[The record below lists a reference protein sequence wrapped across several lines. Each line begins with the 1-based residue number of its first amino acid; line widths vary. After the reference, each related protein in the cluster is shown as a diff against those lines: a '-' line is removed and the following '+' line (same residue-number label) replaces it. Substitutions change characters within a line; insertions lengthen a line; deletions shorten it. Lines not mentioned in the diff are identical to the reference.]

1 MCNNFFLH
9 SAVLNPLLLFVF
21 CLMPYAVCTFV
32 LYYFHMQLMCLPDL
46 RSNLK
51 FAERQDYV
59 RQAID
64 ALAGKSCWHLIL
76 WKDKT
81 IGQIKYCLG

>member
-1 MCNNFFLH
+1 MFNNFFLH

-59 RQAID
+59 RQAIE
-64 ALAGKSCWHLIL
+64 ALAGKSGTRYCG
-76 WKDKT
+76 K
-81 IGQIKYCLG
+81 IKRSVRKNIARVS